1 MGKCGGYATYEF
13 RGRKRHD
20 GLGRA
25 NPAGNGESYVVYSF
39 RHIDVSLASTDHVLG
54 RNSRAGFQH
63 ADTVKLRSGGNRAL
77 SGNLRREAAHSMA
90 AKFGLAFVP
99 VEWLTWMAAK
109 KPQALPWW
117 PMLIFTAVVV
127 GQLS

>member
-1 MGKCGGYATYEF
+1 
-13 RGRKRHD
+13 
-20 GLGRA
+20 
-25 NPAGNGESYVVYSF
+25 
-39 RHIDVSLASTDHVLG
+39 
-54 RNSRAGFQH
+54 
-63 ADTVKLRSGGNRAL
+63 
-77 SGNLRREAAHSMA
+77 MA